1 MVRPPRSF
9 RRFALLTVAGVAC
22 SRVGELYLFPLEG
35 GEFRI
40 SLGHVA
46 LVLLMIA
53 AIPLYSRPASGFF
66 WWLLAVVCDQAV
78 YLVVAERGL
87 GFYSA
92 PSVIGAVAIVAL
104 LMASQGA
111 LVKRSGAAQ
120 GGVGGAGASMR
131 YAAVGGVIAVVLISR
146 AIHSVGVQ
154 VGIPNED
161 RSMMV
166 GGFEVHHINV
176 GVALV
181 WIAALLRE
189 GGVVFRAAGVV
200 TTVAL
205 TVGLGLVVDQVAFY
219 ALREGVDAAY
229 DGTTSRL
236 GAAVGVAVIATV
248 LLAWPSP
255 RVKRVLRQRG
265 RG

>member
-1 MVRPPRSF
+1 MVQPPRSF

-22 SRVGELYLFPLEG
+22 SRVSELYLFPLEG
-35 GEFRI
+35 GAFRI

-104 LMASQGA
+104 LMASQGV

-120 GGVGGAGASMR
+120 GGVSGASASTR

-146 AIHSVGVQ
+146 VIHSVGLQ
-154 VGIPNED
+154 AGIPNED

-166 GGFEVHHINV
+166 CGFEVHHINV
-176 GVALV
+176 GVVLV

-189 GGVVFRAAGVV
+189 GGALFRAAGVV
-200 TTVAL
+200 TMVAL
-205 TVGLGLVVDQVAFY
+205 TVGLGLVVDQLAFY

-229 DGTTSRL
+229 DGRTSRL
-236 GAAVGVAVIATV
+236 GAVVGVAVIATV
-248 LLAWPSP
+248 LLASP
-255 RVKRVLRQRG
+255 LVKQVLRQRG